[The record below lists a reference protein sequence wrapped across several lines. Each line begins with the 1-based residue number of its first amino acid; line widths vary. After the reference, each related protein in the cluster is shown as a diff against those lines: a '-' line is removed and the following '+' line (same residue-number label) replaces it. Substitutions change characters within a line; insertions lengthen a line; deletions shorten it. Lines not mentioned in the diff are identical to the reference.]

1 MFKLLCFFLKRK
13 LQQRTVKNP
22 DQVTEQ
28 GRRTKYEK
36 TFKRVIGTK
45 GETSHRVIVDKKT
58 GKIVTSFPQK
68 AN

>member
-36 TFKRVIGTK
+36 YLRDLLVQQDFL
-45 GETSHRVIVDKKT
+45 
-58 GKIVTSFPQK
+58 
-68 AN
+68 